1 MKNSTEMENSFISH
15 ELEEMRSQINVLK
28 EKLDKQT
35 IVNEEHIRRSMKSK
49 MSDINKTVTVTIVM
63 GMFALIYCTW
73 FLYMQNC
80 SLAFV
85 ITTAIMLAVCLC
97 LTIGQKVTLGQMDL
111 SRENLID
118 TAQTL
123 SKVKTHYQNWHKI
136 AIPVLVIWFAWLM
149 YEMTSVL
156 GLDSSM
162 AIGFCCGAAVGG
174 IIGGI
179 AGFRINRKIV
189 RKAIEIL
196 EQIEEL
202 QRGN

>member
-1 MKNSTEMENSFISH
+1 MENSTEMENTFKSH
-15 ELEEMRSQINVLK
+15 ELEEMRSQINALK
-28 EKLDKQT
+28 EKLEKQT
-35 IVNEEHIRRSMKSK
+35 IVNEEHVYRSMKSK
-49 MSDINKTVTVTIVM
+49 MSDINKTVTATIIM
-63 GMFALIYCTW
+63 GVFALVYCTW
-73 FLYMQNC
+73 FFYSQGC

-85 ITTAIMLAVCLC
+85 ITTAIMLAVCLG
-97 LTIGQKVTLGQMDL
+97 LTIGQKLTLGRMDL
-111 SRENLID
+111 SRKNLID

-123 SKVKTHYQNWHKI
+123 SKIKTHYQNWYKI
-136 AIPVLVIWFAWLM
+136 AIPVLVIWFAWVT
-149 YEMTSVL
+149 YEMTNIL
-156 GLDSSM
+156 GLDSST

-202 QRGN
+202 QRG